1 MGWSPIRNLKGAVE
15 DVAKVVVGGVEKVA
29 DDVLGIDDSGGIV
42 GSVKEIG
49 DKIWGGLTEVG
60 DELKEISENPYLQ
73 MAVAIA
79 FPAYAPYVN
88 AAVKLNSGEK
98 LNAADIAAIAASA
111 GQQDFADGLKLSKA
125 EAANI
130 KKFAKVATA
139 KDPGTAFLTTFGA
152 DVAQD
157 VGLTEAFDTSVS
169 STFGDDALAVLKQ
182 NENYIVDSARFAS
195 GNMSEQELVAKYGAG
210 AIDYATSGTA
220 VEDYNELLTDAVNVG
235 FGVKSGEEIIA
246 DKYGE
251 EIVNFLG
258 AETTNER
265 AVGLGGLTAAT
276 QIAMGKGPLEAG
288 YAGTKRAYDEGA
300 RLEDLT
306 FVTNNVAGLDFDLNN
321 ILPDLDVDFGDL
333 SGRGYNLSALDNLDV
348 NLPSLGGIGKVE
360 LLSEFDLG
368 KIKDVG
374 FDLNDLNL
382 EAPDI
387 LTGDYS
393 LPEVADL
400 GLDLGKVNFEGYGT
414 QDLGVRI
421 GDLDDLGIDVGQLD
435 INPELRALAG
445 AMAKETV
452 PGDLVSADG
461 EVFASLEPDLNFL
474 GDSDIPFSR
483 QVLERTV

>member
-49 DKIWGGLTEVG
+49 DKIWDGLTEVG

-111 GQQDFADGLKLSKA
+111 GQQDFAGGLKLSKA

-139 KDPGTAFLTTFGA
+139 KDPGKAFLTTFGA
-152 DVAQD
+152 DVAAET
-157 VGLTEAFDTSVS
+157 GLTEAFDTSVS
-169 STFGDDALAVLKQ
+169 STLGDDALAVLKQ

-220 VEDYNELLTDAVNVG
+220 AEDYNELLTDAVNVG

-258 AETTNER
+258 AETPNER

-321 ILPDLDVDFGDL
+321 ILPDLGVDFGDL